1 MVRNAHLLGFFRFIC
16 KLMFLRTKPVFV
28 FDGGTPAL
36 KRRTVIHALGTRN
49 MNGCNSD
56 FDGNG
61 LSMEVSAIYL
71 AMKKSKLECVD
82 EHGQDPMSF
91 DIYTEE
97 DEFEDFDDFDPY
109 LFIKTLL
116 DLSTVLAMHG
126 EVDPAV
132 LASLPPSMQLDLL
145 VQVV

>member
-1 MVRNAHLLGFFRFIC
+1 
-16 KLMFLRTKPVFV
+16 
-28 FDGGTPAL
+28 
-36 KRRTVIHALGTRN
+36 

-71 AMKKSKLECVD
+71 AMKNSKLECVD
-82 EHGQDPMSF
+82 EHGQDPVSS
-91 DIYTEE
+91 DIWTEE
-97 DEFEDFDDFDPY
+97 DDCSS
-109 LFIKTLL
+109 LIA
-116 DLSTVLAMHG
+116 SI
-126 EVDPAV
+126 DPAV